1 MLVGTMFPPPFV
13 GVILNEVPE
22 QIVSVCAVLTIG
34 PGFTVNV
41 KVLDVP
47 LHEEPKVG
55 VTVTVVEIGVIVVFV
70 ATNVGIFPIP
80 LAANPTAVFELVQEY
95 VVPVDADVKF
105 VSVKLAPAH
114 IV

>member
-1 MLVGTMFPPPFV
+1 MLVETMFPPPFV

-41 KVLDVP
+41 NILDVP

-80 LAANPTAVFELVQEY
+80 LAANPTAVFELVQEN
-95 VVPVDADVKF
+95 VVPVEVDVKF